1 MRISLY
7 SEVIRELPEQ
17 QCAFARAVD
26 YDGLEIAPFMWSDE
40 PHLLSP
46 LRRAQVPRQG
56 RHRRWETPCRDA
68 PQWRGEVARS
78 LAQPTCVA
86 PRRVLDWDP
95 APPVEAV
102 PRDAHV
108 RFGGEC
114 SNHVKATVLGQSRI
128 S

>member
-1 MRISLY
+1 MRISLC

-86 PRRVLDWDP
+86 PRRVLDWDLGP
-95 APPVEAV
+95 QRVSGM
-102 PRDAHV
+102 
-108 RFGGEC
+108 RFE
-114 SNHVKATVLGQSRI
+114 QSMGHQDRLML
-128 S
+128 SQGMRM